1 MSDRFYL
8 LKISCST
15 LLKKRKDPILHMESL
30 ILNTKDNQYY
40 RILSNWVL
48 GNAFQWN
55 MNGNIMKNSS
65 ICVIDLGLAN
75 RRGQDEVSAM
85 CY

>member
-1 MSDRFYL
+1 M
-8 LKISCST
+8 
-15 LLKKRKDPILHMESL
+15 LKKRRKSIVHMGSL

-40 RILSNWVL
+40 RILSHWVL

-65 ICVIDLGLAN
+65 VGITDMPKSGLGKQEGE
-75 RRGQDEVSAM
+75 R
-85 CY
+85 